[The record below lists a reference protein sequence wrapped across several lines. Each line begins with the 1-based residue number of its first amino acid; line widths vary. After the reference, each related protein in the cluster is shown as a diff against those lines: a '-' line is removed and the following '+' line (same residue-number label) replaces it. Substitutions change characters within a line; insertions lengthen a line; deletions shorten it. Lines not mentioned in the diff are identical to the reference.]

1 MEKREKEKKKYI
13 FKHFFFFFFGLKV
26 LPGYDLQHLL
36 NSFTI
41 EEDLYTIAF

>member
-1 MEKREKEKKKYI
+1 MNGKEREREKIYI
-13 FKHFFFFFFGLKV
+13 FKYFFFFGLRV
-26 LPGYDLQHLL
+26 LPGYDHQHLL